1 MTRNEALEK
10 INKCIA
16 LATNVGATEGEKQN
30 AWTMAEKLASKY
42 GFKIVKCEASKATDI
57 NFYNRTKKEEPKP
70 AEYVVYKVGRY
81 DARIVSRIL
90 YKLGYNFVMVAG
102 GFVMTNDQDFNF
114 EAFKELYKLLLKQYD
129 TDLNS
134 FKLNHYSWNRSWSKE
149 FKKCWVFGVGFG
161 LAGEECK
168 AYMNTF
174 DIAGYKAGAKYSYYS
189 KLIRKEAV

>member
-10 INKCIA
+10 INKCIS
-16 LATNVGATEGEKQN
+16 LATNTAAADGEKQN
-30 AWTMAEKLASKY
+30 AWAMAEKLASKY
-42 GFKIVKCEASKATDI
+42 GFKIVKREASKATDI
-57 NFYNRTKKEEPKP
+57 NTKKEEPKP
-70 AEYVVYKVGRY
+70 VEYVAYKVSRF

-90 YKLGYNFVMVAG
+90 SKLGYHYVMVAG
-102 GFVMTNDQDFNF
+102 GFMMKNDQDFNF

-134 FKLNHYSWNRSWSKE
+134 FKLNCYGWNRSWSKE
-149 FKKCWVFGVGFG
+149 FKKGWIFGVGFG
-161 LAGEECK
+161 LAGEEHK
-168 AYMNTF
+168 GVNTF